1 MAKNEPM
8 QGHSTSRDID
18 QMDPGVKSQKE
29 AEALLDSLKDDE
41 KHITAQSLNNGNEP
55 PPPPP
60 SGKDW

>member
-1 MAKNEPM
+1 M
-8 QGHSTSRDID
+8 QGHSVSRKVDQVDPGAKSRDD
-18 QMDPGVKSQKE
+18 

-41 KHITAQSLNNGNEP
+41 KHVTAHSLNGNNEP

>member
-1 MAKNEPM
+1 M

-18 QMDPGVKSQKE
+18 QTDPGAKSQKD

-41 KHITAQSLNNGNEP
+41 KHITAQSLNNGNEA

>member
-1 MAKNEPM
+1 MN
-8 QGHSTSRDID
+8 GHSVSRAED
-18 QMDPGVKSQKE
+18 QVDPGQKSQQE

-41 KHITAQSLNNGNEP
+41 KHITPQSFNDGNQP

>member
-1 MAKNEPM
+1 V
-8 QGHSTSRDID
+8 
-18 QMDPGVKSQKE
+18 DPGVKSREE

-41 KHITAQSLNNGNEP
+41 HTVNARLLNNNGDQ